1 MTWIVTVAVPLP
13 PALVAVTVYSV
24 EEDTAVGVPLIAPF
38 DVLNVKPE
46 GSAGEIDHETTAP
59 PPVVGVMD
67 VIATPFVRIEELVLY
82 VTVGAATLTSI
93 VTVAVALPPVLVAV
107 TV

>member
-24 EEDTAVGVPLIAPF
+24 EEDTAVGVPLIPPF
-38 DVLNVKPE
+38 EESNDKP
-46 GSAGEIDHETTAP
+46 AGRVGEMDHETTAP